1 MVEPLRRLMGS
12 LGIGLPGPRLQALP
26 SWPMSHAVGAL
37 RVMGPGAW
45 GSDGTTTFSVP
56 SCRHHYILL
65 VFLKVPILLLLVAA
79 VLWLKG
85 SQQRPSI

>member
-12 LGIGLPGPRLQALP
+12 LGVGLPGPWSQALP
-26 SWPMSHAVGAL
+26 SWPMPHAVGAL

-45 GSDGTTTFSVP
+45 GSDGSVP